1 MHIRRLLTVLLLTIP
16 ALQAQTTYPPPQ
28 LLSKIR
34 PDAIRA
40 QMAFLSSDLLEGRYT
55 GSRGYM
61 IAAQYIASQFT
72 EMGLK
77 PAGDNGTYFQNIRFR
92 KIELDREHT
101 SFTMNVNGHEQALR
115 FAEDYIAPGNPI
127 SGDSSVEAP
136 VVFVG
141 YGVTAPEFGYDDYA
155 GVDAKG
161 KIVAVL
167 VGAPAS
173 FPNAPRAHNSS
184 SAVKAANAA
193 AHGAVGVIAIWA
205 GSIADRVPFSHY
217 ITYYRG
223 SSLRWLDAQGQ
234 PNDAQPQLRDSAAV
248 SPEAGARM
256 FEGSPRS
263 FAQALAD
270 AQAGKSRGFPLAATA
285 SIRIVS
291 HHSELVS
298 PNIAAILPGSDPQLK
313 NEYVVFSAHAD
324 HMGIGRPVKGDN
336 IYNGAIDNASGT
348 AAVLE
353 VARALSSMPKA
364 PRRSTLFL
372 AVTGEEE
379 GLLGSDAFAHNP
391 TVPIQQIV
399 ADVNMDEI
407 GVFYDYRDI
416 VALGADHSSIGKIVD
431 DVAHRMGL
439 EVTPDPAPEESYFVR
454 SDQYSLIK
462 QGVPAL
468 AIDIGYKTVDP
479 KLDGKKI
486 CDDWEK
492 NYYHSPQD
500 DMQQPY
506 LDFNAAAKSV
516 RLNLAIGYE
525 IAQQTERPHWN
536 KGDFF
541 EKFAKH

>member
-1 MHIRRLLTVLLLTIP
+1 MHLRRLLIILLLTVP
-16 ALQAQTTYPPPQ
+16 AVLAQTNYPPPQ

-55 GSRGYM
+55 GSRGYL
-61 IAAQYIASQFT
+61 IAAQYIAGQFT
-72 EMGLK
+72 QLGLK
-77 PAGDNGTYFQNIRFR
+77 PAGDAGTYFQNVRFR
-92 KIELDREHT
+92 QIELEREKS
-101 SFTMNVNGHEQALR
+101 SFTLNLDGKQQVLEFGK
-115 FAEDYIAPGNPI
+115 DYIAPGNAV
-127 SGDSSVEAP
+127 SEDSSVEAP
-136 VVFVG
+136 LVFVG
-141 YGVTAPEFGYDDYA
+141 YGVTAPEFNYDDYA

-161 KIVAVL
+161 KIVAL
-167 VGAPAS
+167 LYGAPAS
-173 FPNAPRAHNSS
+173 FPNAPRAHHSS

-193 AHGAVGVIAIWA
+193 AHGAVGMISIWA
-205 GSIADRVPFSHY
+205 GAIAERIPFSHY
-217 ITYYRG
+217 VTYFRG
-223 SSLRWLDAQGQ
+223 SGLRWLDSQGQ
-234 PNDAQPQLRDSAAV
+234 PNDVQPQLRGTVVTNADIA
-248 SPEAGARM
+248 ARM
-256 FEGSPRS
+256 FEGAERS
-263 FAQALAD
+263 FTQALAD
-270 AQAGKSRGFPLAATA
+270 AKADKSKAFPLKTTA

-291 HHSELVS
+291 HHSELTS
-298 PNIAAILPGSDPQLK
+298 PNVAAVLPGSDPKLK

-324 HMGIGRPVKGDN
+324 HMGIGKPVKRDS

-353 VARALSSMPKA
+353 VARALSSMPMR
-364 PRRSTLFL
+364 PRRSILFL

-391 TVPIQQIV
+391 TVPISQIV

-407 GVFYDYRDI
+407 GIFYDYRDI
-416 VALGADHSSIGKIVD
+416 VALGADHSSIGKIVN
-431 DVAHRMGL
+431 DVANRMGL
-439 EVTPDPAPEESYFVR
+439 EVSPDPAPEESYFVR
-454 SDQYSLIK
+454 SDQYAFIK
-462 QGVPAL
+462 QGVPSI

-525 IAQQTERPHWN
+525 IAQQTERPQWN

>member
-1 MHIRRLLTVLLLTIP
+1 MHLKRLLTIFLLTIP
-16 ALQAQTTYPPPQ
+16 AVQAQTSYPPPQ

-72 EMGLK
+72 EFGLK
-77 PAGDNGTYFQNIRFR
+77 PAGDKGTYFQNVRFR
-92 KIELDREHT
+92 KIELDRERS
-101 SFTMNVNGHEQALR
+101 SFTLSVNGHEQALR
-115 FAEDYIAPGNPI
+115 LAEDYIAPGNAI
-127 SGDSSVEAP
+127 GEDSSVEAP

-141 YGVTAPEFGYDDYA
+141 YGVTALEFNYDDYA

-161 KIVAVL
+161 KIVAML

-184 SAVKAANAA
+184 TAVKAANAA
-193 AHGAVGVIAIWA
+193 AHGAVGVISIWA
-205 GSIADRVPFSHY
+205 GAIAERIPFSHY
-217 ITYYRG
+217 VTYFRG
-223 SSLRWLDAQGQ
+223 ASLRWLDSQGQ
-234 PNDAQPQLRDSAAV
+234 PNDAQPQLRGAAVV
-248 SPEAGARM
+248 SPEVAARM
-256 FEGSPRS
+256 FEGSAKP
-263 FAQALAD
+263 FADALAD
-270 AQAGKSRGFPLAATA
+270 AQAGKSPGFPLAATA
-285 SIRIVS
+285 SIHLVS
-291 HHSELVS
+291 HHSELTS
-298 PNIAAILPGSDPQLK
+298 PNIAAILPGSDPQLR

-324 HMGIGRPVKGDN
+324 HMGIGKPVKGDS

-353 VARALSSMPKA
+353 VARVLTSVPAK
-364 PRRSTLFL
+364 PRRSILFL

-391 TVPIQQIV
+391 TVPISQIV

-416 VALGADHSSIGKIVD
+416 VALGAEHSSIGKIVG
-431 DVAHRMGL
+431 DVANRMGL

-468 AIDIGYKTVDP
+468 AIDIGYKTMDS

-486 CDDWEK
+486 CDNWEK

-500 DMQQPY
+500 DMKQPY

-525 IAQQTERPHWN
+525 IAQQTERPQWN